1 MLIENEWMIQIAG
14 VHTLEEAMVLV
25 DAGVTHIGFPL
36 CLDVHKEDMDASAT
50 RSVIAQLPKNVVPV
64 LITYLQT
71 AAEIIA
77 LSGYLK
83 VGFVQ
88 LHGRVLREEL
98 IALRSLKPDLS
109 IIKSLIIGDRS
120 FPGMCDLIHAYAPFV
135 DAFLTDTYDFSTGA
149 TGATGKVHD
158 WNISKK
164 VVEISPHPVILAGGL
179 TPENVRLG
187 IDFVRPHGVDAHTG
201 VEDDL
206 GKKDPALVARFV
218 EQSMVGFRSKKLQ
231 CGCT

>member
-1 MLIENEWMIQIAG
+1 MIQIAG
-14 VHTLEEAMVLV
+14 VHDLKEAMILA

-36 CLDVHKEDMDASAT
+36 RLDFHPEDMDASAT

-77 LSGYLK
+77 LTGYLR
-83 VGFVQ
+83 VRFVQ
-88 LHGRVLREEL
+88 LHGRVSLGEL
-98 IALRSLKPDLS
+98 MALHSRKPDLS

-120 FPGMCDLIHAYAPFV
+120 VPEIFDQIRAYAPFV
-135 DAFLTDTYDFSTGA
+135 DLFLTDTYDFSTGA
-149 TGATGKVHD
+149 TGATGKLHD

-164 VVEISPHPVILAGGL
+164 IVEIAPRPVILAGGL
-179 TPENVRLG
+179 TPDNVRLG

-201 VEDDL
+201 VEDDS
-206 GKKDPALVARFV
+206 GKKDPVLVTRFV
-218 EQSMVGFRSKKLQ
+218 EQSMVGFAGKKLQ
-231 CGCT
+231 HGCT

>member
-1 MLIENEWMIQIAG
+1 MHIENEYMIQIAG
-14 VHTLEEAMVLV
+14 VHSLEEAMVLA

-36 CLDVHKEDMDASAT
+36 FLDVHKEDMDAPAT
-50 RSVIAQLPKNVVPV
+50 CSVIAQLPKNVVPV

-71 AAEIIA
+71 AEEIID
-77 LSGYLK
+77 LSGYLG
-83 VGFVQ
+83 VGVVQ
-88 LHGRVLREEL
+88 LHGRVSREEL

-120 FPGMCDLIHAYAPFV
+120 LDEMCDLVHAHDPFV
-135 DAFLTDTYDFSTGA
+135 DFFLTDTYDFSTGA

-164 VVEISPHPVILAGGL
+164 IVEISSLPIILAGGL

-201 VEDDL
+201 VEDDS

-231 CGCT
+231 GGCT

>member
-1 MLIENEWMIQIAG
+1 MIQIAG
-14 VHTLEEAMVLV
+14 VHTLDEAMLLA

-36 CLDVHKEDMDASAT
+36 CLAFHREDMDASAT

-64 LITYLQT
+64 LITYLKT
-71 AAEIIA
+71 AAEIID

-88 LHGRVLREEL
+88 LHGRVLRDEL

-120 FPGMCDLIHAYAPFV
+120 SAEIFDQIHTDAPFV
-135 DAFLTDTYDFSTGA
+135 DIFLTDTYDFSTGA
-149 TGATGKVHD
+149 TGATGKIHD

-164 VVEISPHPVILAGGL
+164 IVEVSPRPVVLAGGL

-201 VEDDL
+201 VEDDS

-218 EQSMVGFRSKKLQ
+218 EQSKVGFESIKLQ
-231 CGCT
+231 HGCT

>member
-1 MLIENEWMIQIAG
+1 MTIKKEYMIQIAG
-14 VHTLEEAMVLV
+14 VHTLEEAMVLAH
-25 DAGVTHIGFPL
+25 AGVTHIGFPL
-36 CLDVHKEDMDASAT
+36 CLDVHKEDMDAPAT
-50 RSVIAQLPKNVVPV
+50 RSVIAHLPKNVIPV

-88 LHGRVLREEL
+88 LHGRVSRKEV

-120 FPGMCDLIHAYAPFV
+120 LSEMCDLVHAYAPFV

-149 TGATGKVHD
+149 TGATGRVHD
-158 WNISKK
+158 WNISRKI
-164 VVEISPHPVILAGGL
+164 VEISSLPVILAGGL

-201 VEDDL
+201 VEDDF
-206 GKKDPALVARFV
+206 GIKDPALVARFV